1 VKAPAHPDYPRLKGP
16 KMVAVVQGT
25 NKRSQLDLEKEVE
38 DLGMQLHTDAG
49 REHFRIF
56 ATCMPQDVPKGL

>member
-1 VKAPAHPDYPRLKGP
+1 
-16 KMVAVVQGT
+16 MVAVVQGT